1 MIQMVGGFQ
10 YSICANFQHVF
21 SSIYYLPNFFI
32 LDKITVFGYNILCER
47 LATASQ
53 YGYTPSWALS
63 WEYRRELL
71 VPEIVGWGAD
81 IICLQEV
88 ELGEYEN
95 YLRDDL
101 KKLGDYNGAFWPKSR
116 AKTMGEK
123 ERMMVDG
130 CAIFFRSSK

>member
-1 MIQMVGGFQ
+1 
-10 YSICANFQHVF
+10 
-21 SSIYYLPNFFI
+21 
-32 LDKITVFGYNILCER
+32 
-47 LATASQ
+47 
-53 YGYTPSWALS
+53 LS
-63 WEYRRELL
+63 WEYRRELI
-71 VPEIVGWGAD
+71 VPEIVGWGSD

-123 ERMMVDG
+123 ERMVVDG